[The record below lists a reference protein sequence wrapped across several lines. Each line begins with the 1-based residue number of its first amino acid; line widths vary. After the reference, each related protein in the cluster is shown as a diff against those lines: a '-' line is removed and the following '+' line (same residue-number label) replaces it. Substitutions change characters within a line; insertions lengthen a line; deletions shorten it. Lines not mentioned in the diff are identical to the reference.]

1 MTLEYLEIMEDVKKT
16 QELAE
21 QTSAAPSTTRRKLQ
35 KSFKSNTRIYDD
47 GSIEVDPQAQG
58 EPSQKDVKKVGKSK
72 RYITSGKNP
81 LTCVELKCPDNV
93 PDKAAFFHKELAKLT
108 KDMEIEEPQ
117 MPEGE
122 FLLDEP
128 NVKVKLVRTQG
139 TAPQCSTGSA
149 QLGQSPCAKVVA
161 WLTFEAKGLIDVRR
175 ELYNLTSK
183 IDKCFVIN
191 ENSVCPQK

>member
-1 MTLEYLEIMEDVKKT
+1 M
-16 QELAE
+16 
-21 QTSAAPSTTRRKLQ
+21 RKLQ
-35 KSFKSNTRIYDD
+35 KSYKSNTRIYDD

-58 EPSQKDVKKVGKSK
+58 EPSQKEVKKVGKSK
-72 RYITSGKNP
+72 RYVTNGKNP
-81 LTCVELKCPDNV
+81 LTCVELKCPEDV

-122 FLLDEP
+122 FLLNED
-128 NVKVKLVRTQG
+128 NVKVKF
-139 TAPQCSTGSA
+139 AIKEK
-149 QLGQSPCAKVVA
+149 KVAA
-161 WLTFEAKGLIDVRR
+161 WLTFEAKGMIEVRR

-191 ENSVCPQK
+191 EASVCQQK